1 MENNQNLPV
10 PKKPTHKLPTLA
22 ELHYDIKKAFKND
35 KLNLILSQPPPEQW
49 IKQHPLYGNKY
60 IAIDKVEFLLKRIFQ
75 EWRAEVISY
84 SQIFNSVA
92 VHVRLHFRNPI
103 TGEWG
108 YQDGLAAVGVQT
120 DKGASASDLAA
131 IKHNA
136 IMLALPSAESY
147 AIKDAAEKLGTIFGE
162 NLTRNDT
169 IEFSPSYIK
178 INKEDERVELMIND
192 CQTLNDLEKLKEHCT
207 NDALL
212 DAYTKKIKEL
222 GYEVK
227 TKQRK

>member
-1 MENNQNLPV
+1 MDNSQNLPALR
-10 PKKPTHKLPTLA
+10 KQQNKLPTLA
-22 ELHYDIKKAFKND
+22 ELHYDIEKAFKND
-35 KLNLILSQPPPEQW
+35 KLNLLLNQKPPEQW
-49 IKQHPLYGNKY
+49 IQQHPLYGNKY

-108 YQDGLAAVGVQT
+108 YQDGLGAVGVQT
-120 DKGASASDLAA
+120 DKGTSASDLAA

-162 NLTRNDT
+162 NLTRKDA
-169 IEFSPSYIK
+169 IDFSPSYIK

-192 CQTLNDLEKLKEHCT
+192 CKTLGELEKLKEYCT
-207 NDALL
+207 NDSLVSI
-212 DAYTKKIKEL
+212 YTKKTKEL
-222 GYEVK
+222 KNETK
-227 TKQRK
+227 TK